1 MAQVLE
7 LGNKPAASSQTPF
20 SILLVD
26 SDEVHARLIFGWFT
40 ERADM
45 RLTQCASVDEARRLL
60 PANQWDLVVVNLEDL
75 AAAQTTA
82 SAPLA
87 GSSNLPVLA
96 IARQFSPELMRVAL
110 QQRVNGVLGRPY
122 SRKEFFDQVSALAQA
137 KRKHKPPQKQVILA
151 IGAHPDDVEIGCG
164 GTLLKKR
171 ALGHEVVV
179 LTLSQGGKG
188 GDVNLR
194 LKEAW
199 NASRLLGA
207 KLKVCDLPDSGITD
221 GSKTIDLIEQAVREV
236 GPTHVYT
243 HSRHDTHQDH
253 RNVHLA
259 TMVAT
264 RQTPNVYCYQSPS
277 TTIDFRASLF
287 VDISEQIA
295 TKVQMIEAYRSQVV
309 RHAGLEG
316 DFIEATARYW
326 GRHANYAL
334 VEPLEVIRQLEA

>member
-7 LGNKPAASSQTPF
+7 LGHKTASSTLSTY
-20 SILLVD
+20 SILLID

-40 ERADM
+40 KRADM
-45 RLTQCASVDEARRLL
+45 RLTQCASVEEARRMV
-60 PANQWDLVVVNLEDL
+60 PVTQWDLVVVNLEDL
-75 AAAQTTA
+75 AATQTA
-82 SAPLA
+82 SAAPLV
-87 GSSNLPVLA
+87 GSSNVPVLA
-96 IARQFSPELMRVAL
+96 IARQFSPELMKVAL
-110 QQRVNGVLGRPY
+110 QQRVSGVLGRPY
-122 SRKEFFDQVSALAQA
+122 SRKEFFDQVTALVQA
-137 KRKHKPPQKQVILA
+137 KRKQKAQQKQVILA

-171 ALGHEVVV
+171 ALGHDVVV
-179 LTLSQGGKG
+179 LTLSRGGKG
-188 GDVNLR
+188 GDVDLR
-194 LKEAW
+194 MKEAW
-199 NASRLLGA
+199 NASRLLDA

-221 GSKTIDLIEQAVREV
+221 GSNTIELIEQAVREV
-236 GPTHVYT
+236 APTHVYT

-277 TTIDFRASLF
+277 TTIDFRPSLF

-295 TKVQMIEAYRSQVV
+295 TKVQMIEAYRSQVA
-309 RHAGLEG
+309 RHAGLDS

>member
-1 MAQVLE
+1 MQAV
-7 LGNKPAASSQTPF
+7 SSQTPF
-20 SILLVD
+20 RILLID

-45 RLTQCASVDEARRLL
+45 QLTQCASIDEVQRKL
-60 PANQWDLVVVNLEDL
+60 PLTQWDLVVVNLEDL
-75 AAAQTTA
+75 AARQTPTTT
-82 SAPLA
+82 PLA
-87 GSSNLPVLA
+87 GSSGVPVLA
-96 IARQFSPELMRVAL
+96 IARQFSPELMKVAL
-110 QQRVNGVLGRPY
+110 HQRVSGVLGRPY
-122 SRKEFFDQVSALAQA
+122 SRKEFFDQVMSLAQA
-137 KRKHKPPQKQVILA
+137 KRKQRAKQKQVILA

-171 ALGHEVVV
+171 ALGHDVVL
-179 LTLSQGGKG
+179 LTLSRGGKG
-188 GDVNLR
+188 GDVDQR
-194 LKEAW
+194 MKEAW

-221 GSKTIDLIEQAVREV
+221 GSKTIELIEQAVREV
-236 GPTHVYT
+236 APTNVYT

-277 TTIDFRASLF
+277 TTIDFRPNLF
-287 VDISEQIA
+287 VDISEQMA
-295 TKVQMIEAYRSQVV
+295 TKVQMIEAYRSQVA

-334 VEPLEVIRQLEA
+334 VEPLEVIRQLED

>member
-1 MAQVLE
+1 MQAV
-7 LGNKPAASSQTPF
+7 SSQTPF
-20 SILLVD
+20 RILLID

-45 RLTQCASVDEARRLL
+45 QLTQCALIDEVQRKL
-60 PANQWDLVVVNLEDL
+60 PLTQWDLVVVNLEDL
-75 AAAQTTA
+75 AARQTPTTT
-82 SAPLA
+82 PLA
-87 GSSNLPVLA
+87 GSSGVPVLA
-96 IARQFSPELMRVAL
+96 IARQFSPELMKVAL
-110 QQRVNGVLGRPY
+110 HQRVSGVLGRPY
-122 SRKEFFDQVSALAQA
+122 SRKEFFDQVMSLAQA
-137 KRKHKPPQKQVILA
+137 KRKQRAKQKQVILA

-171 ALGHEVVV
+171 ALGHDVVL
-179 LTLSQGGKG
+179 LTLSRGGKG
-188 GDVNLR
+188 GDVDQR
-194 LKEAW
+194 MKEAW

-221 GSKTIDLIEQAVREV
+221 GSKTIELIEQAVREV
-236 GPTHVYT
+236 APTHVYT

-277 TTIDFRASLF
+277 TTIDFRPNLF
-287 VDISEQIA
+287 VDISEQMA
-295 TKVQMIEAYRSQVV
+295 TKVQMIEAYRSQVA

-326 GRHANYAL
+326 GRHANYVL
-334 VEPLEVIRQLEA
+334 VEPLEVIRQLED